1 MKKLLFLVLVISIIT
16 SLSCKKNKKEDNF
29 VYKNGAVV
37 ITFDDHYVDKW
48 LMADTVLHKYNWK
61 ATFNLTL
68 YNQRSE
74 EEIQGL
80 QYLESR
86 GHEIAGHGLNHQ
98 NAIEY
103 VNAHGIDNYLKY
115 EVDSLTTLMNKKF
128 NLVKSFAYPNGS
140 TNDEINTAMFTRFK
154 ILRGTTAKTVEPEKQ
169 DCYFTGNHFIY
180 AWGIDAS
187 YPHYSQALLS
197 KLLIYA
203 HKENQILILYAHRPT
218 KEITIDYQVKVSTLE
233 FICKY
238 VDDNGMEFLTMAELA
253 EL

>member
-1 MKKLLFLVLVISIIT
+1 MKNLLFIIIIISIIT
-16 SLSCKKNKKEDNF
+16 SLSCKKNNKDNNF
-29 VYKNGAVV
+29 VYENGAVV

-48 LMADTVLHKYNWK
+48 LMADTVLHKYNWR

-68 YNQRSE
+68 FNNLSE
-74 EEIQGL
+74 EKIQGL

-86 GHEIAGHGLNHQ
+86 GHEIAGHGLNHE

-103 VNAHGIDNYLKY
+103 VKAHGLDSYLKN

-128 NLVKSFAYPNGS
+128 NTVKSFAFPNGS
-140 TNDEINTAMFTRFK
+140 TNEEINTAMFSRFN
-154 ILRGTTAKTVEPEKQ
+154 ILRGVAYDTLEPREQ
-169 DCYFTGNHFIY
+169 NCYFTGNHYIE

-187 YPHYSQALLS
+187 YPHYSKALLT
-197 KLLIYA
+197 KLLEYA
-203 HKENQILILYAHRPT
+203 HKKNHILILYAHRPT
-218 KEITIDYQVKVSTLE
+218 REVTIDYQVNITTLE

-238 VDDNGMEFLTMAELA
+238 VNDNNMKFLTMAELA

>member
-16 SLSCKKNKKEDNF
+16 SLSCKKDKREDNL

-68 YNQRSE
+68 FNKRTE

-103 VNAHGIDNYLKY
+103 INAHSLDSYLKN
-115 EVDSLTTLMNKKF
+115 EVDSLTFLMNQKF
-128 NLVKSFAYPNGS
+128 KRVKTFAFPNGS
-140 TNDEINTAMFTRFK
+140 TNEELNAAMFQRFR
-154 ILRGTTAKTVEPEKQ
+154 ILRGTTDKTINPIFQ
-169 DCYFTGNHFIY
+169 DCYYTGNHFIH

-187 YPHYSQALLS
+187 YPHYSQALLTQ
-197 KLLIYA
+197 LLEFA
-203 HKENQILILYAHRPT
+203 HQEGFILILYAHRPT
-218 KEITIDYQVKVSTLE
+218 REITIDYQVSISTLE
-233 FICKY
+233 YICKY

-253 EL
+253 DL